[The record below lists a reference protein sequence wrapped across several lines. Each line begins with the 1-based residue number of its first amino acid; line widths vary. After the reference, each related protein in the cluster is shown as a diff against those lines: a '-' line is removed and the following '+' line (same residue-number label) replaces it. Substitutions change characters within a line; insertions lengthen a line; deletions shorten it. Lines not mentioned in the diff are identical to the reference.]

1 MRRIS
6 CLTMAVV
13 MFASFVIM
21 GCKVNAKT
29 DALGNMLGNEVDS
42 DILSLDRYSQRNGCL
57 EYGFLLKS
65 YNTEGLGDDIRQ
77 IYDNAN
83 KFLAHGAAKSAG

>member
-13 MFASFVIM
+13 VFASFLIM

-29 DALGNMLGNEVDS
+29 DALGNVLGKEVDS
-42 DILSLDRYSQRNGCL
+42 DILSLDRYSQR
-57 EYGFLLKS
+57 K
-65 YNTEGLGDDIRQ
+65 
-77 IYDNAN
+77 
-83 KFLAHGAAKSAG
+83 

>member
-13 MFASFVIM
+13 VFASFLIM

-29 DALGNMLGNEVDS
+29 DALGNMLGKEVDS
-42 DILSLDRYSQRNGCL
+42 DILSLDWYSQRNGCL

-65 YNTEGLGDDIRQ
+65 DNTEHILKVNSQ
-77 IYDNAN
+77 AV
-83 KFLAHGAAKSAG
+83 